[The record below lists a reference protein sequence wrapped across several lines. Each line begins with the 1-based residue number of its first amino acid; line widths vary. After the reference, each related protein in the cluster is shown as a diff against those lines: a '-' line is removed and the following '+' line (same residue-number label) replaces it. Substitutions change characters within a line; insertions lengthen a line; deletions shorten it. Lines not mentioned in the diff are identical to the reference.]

1 MELLLWVIV
10 LAFFLIK
17 EKVQIYRADQY
28 AKRMTEIRRNNKK

>member
-1 MELLLWVIV
+1 METLLFFIV

-28 AKRMTEIRRNNKK
+28 AKRMAEIRESLI